1 MSLSLSK
8 SLRDLV
14 DSKAPLLRAM
24 DLADVTSKPS
34 PNQWAKKEILGHLI
48 DSASNNHQR
57 FVRGQLE
64 AELRFPGY
72 QQEGWVKAQDY
83 IASDWTIL
91 VDLWAAYNRHLA
103 YVIGRIDEVHL
114 NKPCRIGENAP
125 VSLEYIIEDY
135 IEHMKHHLAQ
145 LER

>member
-14 DSKAPLLRAM
+14 DSKAPSLRVM
-24 DLADVTSKPS
+24 DLADVTRKPS
-34 PNQWAKKEILGHLI
+34 PHQWAKKEILGHLI

-64 AELRFPGY
+64 SELRFPGY
-72 QQEGWVKAQDY
+72 QQEAWVKVQDY
-83 IASDWTIL
+83 ISADWTLL

-103 YVIGRIDEVHL
+103 HIISRIDEVQL
-114 NKPCRIGENAP
+114 SKPCRIGENAP

-135 IEHMKHHLAQ
+135 IEHLKHHLAQ